1 MQKTKQKNLKKN
13 SNNKYF
19 SCKQKQNKINKAR
32 KKTKK
37 QKKWKVYNFP
47 KTKSKKN

>member
-1 MQKTKQKNLKKN
+1 MHKTKQKNWKKI
-13 SNNKYF
+13 
-19 SCKQKQNKINKAR
+19 KIATISKE
-32 KKTKK
+32 KK